1 MPNNLTDKEI
11 KKALE
16 CCSKAKTNEDCKKLE
31 CPFYDDAIEMCG
43 VLNSEQV
50 LMSNALDLINRQE
63 EKIKKFENRQKPTGA
78 SGYKI
83 ENGKVVFF
91 TNMLGGCKI
100 VKENLEEVVKTLNEL
115 LQEAYSKDEIA
126 FALKC
131 KTEENE
137 NLKAEVERLKTENK
151 LLTDYSPANRY
162 ANCVLVKNG
171 EVYTKTL
178 EDYDKLIADIS
189 AEAYKECIEKVKE
202 KSKKTEIVC
211 SGALI
216 ATNYSISA
224 KNFNSILK
232 EVVGDGDGN

>member
-16 CCSKAKTNEDCKKLE
+16 CAAAALM
-31 CPFYDDAIEMCG
+31 YDD
-43 VLNSEQV
+43 EQN
-50 LMSNALDLINRQE
+50 LYKLALDLINRYE

-115 LQEAYSKDEIA
+115 LQEAYAKDEIA

-131 KTEENE
+131 KTEEIE
-137 NLKAEVERLKTENK
+137 TLKAEVERLNTY
-151 LLTDYSPANRY
+151 LDVIGYSTD
-162 ANCVLVKNG
+162 KI
-171 EVYTKTL
+171 K
-178 EDYDKLIADIS
+178 
-189 AEAYKECIEKVKE
+189 AEAYKEFAERLKAEMV
-202 KSKKTEIVC
+202 KSKYVLTVSPYARACNAVIDFWATEIDN
-211 SGALI
+211 LL
-216 ATNYSISA
+216 NE
-224 KNFNSILK
+224 L
-232 EVVGDGDGN
+232 VGKKDANL